1 MGGETKERRKYEGGG
16 GKKNQRDRS
25 NKPDKPPN
33 KAPHH

>member
-16 GKKNQRDRS
+16 KKNQRERS

-33 KAPHH
+33 KALHH